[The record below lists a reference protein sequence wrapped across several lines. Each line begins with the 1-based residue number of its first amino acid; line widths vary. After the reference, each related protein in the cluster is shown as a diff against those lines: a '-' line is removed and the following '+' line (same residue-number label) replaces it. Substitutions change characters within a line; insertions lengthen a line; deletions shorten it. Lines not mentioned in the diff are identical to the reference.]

1 MNKFCVLAASVLVFA
16 ALGCS
21 GPSEPET
28 FNPNPLTG
36 GEPGPETPIP
46 DRIADLLQE
55 SKQQYDD
62 MQYETAFRQAEKA
75 VQLIQENNYP
85 QEDLVLALTIEGYCL
100 LQMKYIDDYFVSTFG
115 KQDGAVSKFN
125 SALRLKSDDFRA
137 RLGIGLAHF
146 LRHGNSIRKAETL
159 GEGIILLESIRE
171 DFRRA
176 LNPKKGDD
184 RKELLREASRKFTS
198 FKSSREKLLELKY
211 IFRDPSTVAV
221 YQDGTGADAAEW
233 LGETDE
239 ATETLAVRDMGYI
252 LDDAMKGAELRA
264 DDPKLFH
271 GAAVTIAENWRK
283 ARKYW
288 RLQGLKDLQASR
300 NKLLAA
306 RRQDAQIAEDTG
318 RMVYFWVDRD
328 LTFVF
333 QSLGAFFMDSGLEA
347 SRLQAISEG
356 VPQDRLEA
364 RAKEIYISED
374 FTSPD
379 KAESKRNYEA
389 ALSYTKSF
397 VRKHKE
403 FEDLRRRKVDTVQKG
418 DDNDNPFLVDL
429 VSRYQQTM
437 DEMIEDEKALRSQMI
452 LEAAALCIDPLFQI
466 NDLREANV
474 WAEELKAMDPDDPLH
489 HFVRATAY
497 FMTKEW
503 ESAQEEYQAFLN
515 DADISTYANRRKLS
529 RTRIMTCEGNIKRS
543 AGAGE
548 DDSR

>member
-1 MNKFCVLAASVLVFA
+1 MNKFVAFAAAVLVFA
-16 ALGCS
+16 AVGCS

-55 SKQQYDD
+55 AKQQYDD
-62 MQYETAFRQAEKA
+62 MQYQTAFRQAEKA

-85 QEDLVLALTIEGYCL
+85 EEDLVLALTIEGYCM
-100 LQMKYIDDYFVSTFG
+100 LQMKYIDDYYVSTFG
-115 KQDGAVSKFN
+115 KQEGAVSKFN
-125 SALRLKSDDFRA
+125 AALSLKPDDFRA

-146 LRHGNSIRKAETL
+146 LRHANSIHKAETL
-159 GEGIILLESIRE
+159 AEGIILLESIRE

-176 LNPKKGDD
+176 MNPKQGEDS
-184 RKELLREASRKFTS
+184 KELLREASRKYTS
-198 FKSSREKLLELKY
+198 FKASREKLLELKY
-211 IFRDPSTVAV
+211 IFRDPTTVPV

-233 LGETDE
+233 LGSTDE
-239 ATETLAVRDMGYI
+239 ATETLAVKDIGWI
-252 LDDAMKGAELRA
+252 LDDALKGADLKEEDR
-264 DDPKLFH
+264 KLLH
-271 GAAVTIAENWRK
+271 GAASTIAENWRK
-283 ARKYW
+283 VRSYW

-306 RRQDAQIAEDTG
+306 RRQDAGIAEDTG

-333 QSLGAFFMDSGLEA
+333 QSLGAFFMDSGLETA
-347 SRLQAISEG
+347 RLQAISEG

-364 RAKEIYISED
+364 RAKEIYVSD
-374 FTSPD
+374 SFKSPD
-379 KAESKRNYEA
+379 KDESKRNYEA

-403 FEDLRRRKVDTVQKG
+403 FEDMRRRKVDAVQED
-418 DDNDNPFLVDL
+418 DDNNNPFLVDL
-429 VSRYQQTM
+429 ITRYQETM
-437 DEMIEDEKALRSQMI
+437 DEMIEDEKTLRSQMI

-497 FMTKEW
+497 FMTKDW
-503 ESAQEEYQAFLN
+503 ESARTEYQAFLN

-529 RTRIMTCEGNIKRS
+529 RTRVMTCEGNIKRS